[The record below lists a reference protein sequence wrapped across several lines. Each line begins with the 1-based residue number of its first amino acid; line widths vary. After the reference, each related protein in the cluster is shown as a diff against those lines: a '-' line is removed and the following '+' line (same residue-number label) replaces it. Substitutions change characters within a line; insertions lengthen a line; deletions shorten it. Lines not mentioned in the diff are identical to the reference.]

1 VAVPKVCKL
10 APFGNFSRRHN
21 ADTAAEIESG
31 RNALPFG
38 FAKIR
43 SRSAR

>member
-1 VAVPKVCKL
+1 MAVPKVCKL

-21 ADTAAEIESG
+21 ADTAAKIESG
-31 RNALPFG
+31 QNALPFG